1 MVDRL
6 EGTRLPP
13 YAEATKRSMRRLGPG
28 GEGNHEALSDAAA
41 RNVGVALGVS
51 TIDSKFRKLQPE
63 NPDDEAPHDRDAVIS
78 PDAKPTEVGKPKV

>member
-13 YAEATKRSMRRLGPG
+13 YAEATARQIRRLGPG
-28 GEGNHEALSDAAA
+28 GTGNHDPLSDIAE

-51 TIDSKFRKLQPE
+51 RIDSAFRKLQATSA
-63 NPDDEAPHDRDAVIS
+63 PDGEQPKDATDKAARDLES
-78 PDAKPTEVGKPKV
+78 GD

>member
-13 YAEATKRSMRRLGPG
+13 YAEATKRSMRQLGPG

-51 TIDSKFRKLQPE
+51 SIDSTFRKLRPA
-63 NPDDEAPHDRDAVIS
+63 NPDDEAPHDQAAEIS
-78 PDAKPTEVGKPKV
+78 PDSVPTDVGKPKV